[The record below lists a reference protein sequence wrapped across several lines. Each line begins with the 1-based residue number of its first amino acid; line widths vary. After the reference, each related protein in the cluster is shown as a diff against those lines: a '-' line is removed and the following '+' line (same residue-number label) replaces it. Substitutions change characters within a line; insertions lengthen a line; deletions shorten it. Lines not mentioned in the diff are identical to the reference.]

1 MRKILLIAIFI
12 IHVSVLSALKMD
24 QITIGLVP
32 YDAGS
37 DVDLK
42 STEFPVRSGSSIE
55 YKDFSESLDLENSS
69 TYSDPHMVASGGIFG
84 IPGKGAAVQYEGQWG
99 HIYYESLNPLE
110 VYIQCPSDFNYVSQS
125 HSEFV
130 RPFRLYVVERYGESS
145 EPYNVAGHGQGVSF
159 SEINP
164 GEVRSF
170 VEYELTSNSNTYN
183 NMWFDLILALPWD
196 MPDGINSTGVV
207 IDNVVYP
214 LIAEDDYTASIFIT
228 ISWRQP
234 YTIYYDKGGYVSDEF
249 RYQKTL
255 TIPFSGHVGTY
266 DGRESEISFSISRL
280 PGASNINLNS
290 GHTGVTNQTDVARI
304 DLLVNFPKEVVPTTN
319 RDKVRIF
326 LSSSAEAGSP
336 SAEFRLVHEDY
347 SSREAGEN
355 NSFRYLAVVRSTEG
369 QAQTVEFD
377 GTGYMEPNGNIPD
390 NKYLSTDCHN
400 ENQILQTG
408 TDYYHFHSFSGIV
421 SVVVLNEND
430 SKTMLAGRYESR
442 IYVHVVVDE

>member
-12 IHVSVLSALKMD
+12 INVSVLSAQDMN

-42 STEFPVRSGSSIE
+42 SDEFPVRGSTLVYEDVTS
-55 YKDFSESLDLENSS
+55 SSLDLKNEL

-84 IPGKGAAVQYEGQWG
+84 IPGNGAMVQHDDQWG
-99 HIYYESLNPLE
+99 HIYYDSLNPLE

-130 RPFRLYVVERYGESS
+130 RPFKLYVVERYGESS
-145 EPYNVAGHGQGVSF
+145 EPYNVAGKGKGDSF
-159 SEINP
+159 SEISP

-170 VEYELTSNSNTYN
+170 VEYKLDINSDTYK

-196 MPDGINSTGVV
+196 EPDGINSTGVV
-207 IDNVVYP
+207 IDDVVYP

-234 YTIYYDKGGYVSDEF
+234 YTIYYNEGGSVTDEF
-249 RYQKTL
+249 NYQKTL
-255 TIPFSGHVGTY
+255 TIPFSGYVGTY
-266 DGRESEISFSISRL
+266 TSQESEISFSISRL

-290 GHTGVTNQTDVARI
+290 GHTGVTNRTDVARI
-304 DLLVNFPKEVVPTTN
+304 DLLVNFPTGVVQEVN

-326 LSSSAEAGSP
+326 LSSSADTDF
-336 SAEFRLVHEDY
+336 SADKFRLVHEDY
-347 SSREAGEN
+347 TSREAGEN
-355 NSFRYLAVVRSTEG
+355 NSFRYLAIVRSTEG
-369 QAQTVEFD
+369 QAQTVAFD
-377 GTGYMEPNGNIPD
+377 GTDYMNEKGTISDD
-390 NKYLSTDCHN
+390 NYLSTDCHN
-400 ENQILQTG
+400 ENQIFQTG
-408 TDYYHFHSFSGIV
+408 TNYYHFHSFSGIV
-421 SVVVLNEND
+421 SVAVLSEND
-430 SKTMLAGRYESR
+430 DKTMLAGRYESR